1 MILSCHCAVWLPVFS
16 LWMLVDQSKQD
27 GDQNVNLANKLTV
40 DEEEDSK
47 YSEDLI

>member
-1 MILSCHCAVWLPVFS
+1 MTSVFN

-40 DEEEDSK
+40 DEEEGSK

>member
-1 MILSCHCAVWLPVFS
+1 
-16 LWMLVDQSKQD
+16 MLVDQSKQD